1 MKKQKEKK
9 PRQPMTKQRR
19 RELVIWLAAVAVFL
33 IASILVGPPGRSET
47 VQETMRDAVLHE
59 TNRVSLFGIKDVNPG
74 LISAMLVSAFL
85 LVAAALIRIFAIPRF
100 KMIPGKFQLLL
111 EQLVSLFDGLARGS
125 SRAATASSARTSSP
139 RASTSSLGRSRS

>member
-1 MKKQKEKK
+1 MKKQKERK

-33 IASILVGPPGRSET
+33 IASILVGSPGRSET

-85 LVAAALIRIFAIPRF
+85 LVAAALIRNLLGLGSLMVLSINSRDYPVIMGITVFIAAAVLIGN
-100 KMIPGKFQLLL
+100 MIVDLVYGLLDPKIRY
-111 EQLVSLFDGLARGS
+111 S
-125 SRAATASSARTSSP
+125 
-139 RASTSSLGRSRS
+139 